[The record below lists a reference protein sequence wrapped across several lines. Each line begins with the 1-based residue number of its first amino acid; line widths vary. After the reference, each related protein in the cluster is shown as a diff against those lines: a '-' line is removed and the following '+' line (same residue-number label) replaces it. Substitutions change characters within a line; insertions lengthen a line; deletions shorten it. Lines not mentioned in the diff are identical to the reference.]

1 MFLVIMAKSIFDDEC
16 VELKILMWLNI
27 ISIMNFF
34 MANIIPLY
42 KGWNTTKQNTISSR
56 IFCMI

>member
-16 VELKILMWLNI
+16 VELKILMWLNL

-34 MANIIPLY
+34 YGKHNSIIQRLEH
-42 KGWNTTKQNTISSR
+42 NQTKYN
-56 IFCMI
+56 